1 MPPSRLLLVEDD
13 SVSAAFL
20 AEALAGLPAIVD
32 VAGSI
37 AEALALARRTPHV
50 LWLVDAHL
58 PDGSGLDC
66 LRALRSAGRQDAG
79 SDHAPGS
86 TPALALTAGATR
98 AELDALCGGGYLE
111 VLMKPVAIA
120 LLQGTVRRLLGAP
133 NPERVREP
141 CDAPTSGGKLPP
153 WEDAAALAAIGGN
166 TASLAKLRRMF
177 LEELPT
183 MQAQLAAAQADGDA
197 PAVQALVHKLRA
209 SCGFVGA
216 ARLRAAVE
224 GLARAPLDAPALRAF
239 DFAAEDSRAAAP
251 QS

>member
-1 MPPSRLLLVEDD
+1 MQSSRLLLVEDD

-20 AEALAGLPAIVD
+20 ADALAGLPAIVD

-37 AEALALARRTPHV
+37 AEALALARRTPHA

-58 PDGSGLDC
+58 PDGDGLDC
-66 LRALRSAGRQDAG
+66 LRALRRVRA
-79 SDHAPGS
+79 

-98 AELDALCGGGYLE
+98 AELDALCAGGYLE

-120 LLQGTVRRLLGAP
+120 VLQGTVRRLLGAP
-133 NPERVREP
+133 AGPRIAEP
-141 CDAPTSGGKLPP
+141 AGATVPGGKLPA

-166 TASLAKLRRMF
+166 AASLGKLRRMF
-177 LEELPT
+177 LEELPA
-183 MQAQLAAAQADGDA
+183 MQAQLAAAQAAGDA
-197 PAVQALVHKLRA
+197 AAVHALVHKLRA

-224 GLARAPLDAPALRAF
+224 GLARAPLEAPALRAF
-239 DFAAEDSRAAAP
+239 DFAAEDSRACAP